1 MLKNLKKGLFLLC
14 LNTLDQ
20 YNLTEMFLTK
30 KKEHEDN
37 AKMTK
42 NNKAELKSALIDEL
56 TRINEVIDLIDNS
69 DKSIEEIIKLTK
81 EK

>member
-20 YNLTEMFLTK
+20 YNLTDMFLTK

-37 AKMTK
+37 AKMNRSDK
-42 NNKAELKSALIDEL
+42 KALKSALIDEL
-56 TRINEVIDLIDNS
+56 TRINTVIDLIDNT